1 LSPTGLRAR
10 SPLNSP
16 RAALRLVRKNPNVM
30 PFDSAFDYEEVPA
43 GIRRWINLEAIQLLS
58 HHTSAVVAA
67 VVLFW
72 FVGWLVR
79 RMLHDSVM
87 KRTVLL
93 LDELVLVCIFG
104 YFAYELLFFLYLRTR
119 GLWPS

>member
-1 LSPTGLRAR
+1 MAFGKAVSAESPVAI
-10 SPLNSP
+10 
-16 RAALRLVRKNPNVM
+16 A
-30 PFDSAFDYEEVPA
+30 
-43 GIRRWINLEAIQLLS
+43 RWINLEAIQLFT
-58 HHTSAVVAA
+58 HHTSAIVTA

-79 RMLHDSVM
+79 RMLHDSIM
-87 KRTVLL
+87 KRIVLL
-93 LDELVLVCIFG
+93 LDELVLLCIFA